1 MICYYKLYEMRNK
14 VFLFYIYI
22 VFIEILQVSVQNK
35 IIAENLKINCT
46 IFYKHN
52 VLS

>member
-1 MICYYKLYEMRNK
+1 MSFLSGLII
-14 VFLFYIYI
+14 FLFYIYI
-22 VFIEILQVSVQNK
+22 VFIEILEVSVQNK
-35 IIAENLKINCT
+35 INAENLKINCT